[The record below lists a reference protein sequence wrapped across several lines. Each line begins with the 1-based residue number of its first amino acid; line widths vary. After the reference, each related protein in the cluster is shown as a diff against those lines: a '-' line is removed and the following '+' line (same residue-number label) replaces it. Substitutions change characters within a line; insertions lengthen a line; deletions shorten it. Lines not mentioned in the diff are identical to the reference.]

1 MLELLT
7 PVALGIIT
15 NATYD
20 FLRGRMSEVLKP
32 NFEKLYD
39 KTLKQIIKDHPKSE
53 NYLKRFFKSLLI
65 RNLVLDKIPRKEKF
79 SKLILLGEKIKKP
92 SEKNLDVKRIIED
105 FYHNLTEMVSSVK
118 EDIGL
123 LDKKHSQNTEKIL
136 SDIFGAKKEI
146 LDQIGKNAEFK
157 YIKRKAYF
165 PLLICATRFIIERTS
180 LESITNNIHN
190 FPYNSKEDMNL
201 VSEDNRNIFLEYLP
215 QKDNNVIKLS
225 HRGMPYKIIYPP
237 FNKIMIWIESKI
249 GKDEIIVTI
258 FSTEKFQISR
268 LKDILFGDIK
278 SKIKQITFKGKMKSI
293 TKKFLTDLIV
303 FDYDPLIYKP
313 IKVNGVDI
321 KEKADRTIMFGEKG
335 FLKRPEMQQIVKK
348 VKMEREKQITDI
360 FFVKV
365 ENTTK
370 LCDEPITLEIEYRG
384 KITGYFSR
392 SSFTQDQARKII
404 CNFFDKFGV

>member
-1 MLELLT
+1 MMENSISSGIRLGTNKIINIEFEKFTDNHLTLNCHEDNLSNFSYPDLNSLTVYVNQDVLEL
-7 PVALGIIT
+7 IES
-15 NATYD
+15 D
-20 FLRGRMSEVLKP
+20 FISQR
-32 NFEKLYD
+32 N
-39 KTLKQIIKDHPKSE
+39 KDCS
-53 NYLKRFFKSLLI
+53 YTDLLVKSLEPG
-65 RNLVLDKIPRKEKF
+65 N
-79 SKLILLGEKIKKP
+79 G
-92 SEKNLDVKRIIED
+92 
-105 FYHNLTEMVSSVK
+105 
-118 EDIGL
+118 IGL
-123 LDKKHSQNTEKIL
+123 R
-136 SDIFGAKKEI
+136 FV
-146 LDQIGKNAEFK
+146 
-157 YIKRKAYF
+157 YF
-165 PLLICATRFIIERTS
+165 CDLLF
-180 LESITNNIHN
+180 
-190 FPYNSKEDMNL
+190 
-201 VSEDNRNIFLEYLP
+201 
-215 QKDNNVIKLS
+215 S
-225 HRGMPYKIIYPP
+225 HAFTP